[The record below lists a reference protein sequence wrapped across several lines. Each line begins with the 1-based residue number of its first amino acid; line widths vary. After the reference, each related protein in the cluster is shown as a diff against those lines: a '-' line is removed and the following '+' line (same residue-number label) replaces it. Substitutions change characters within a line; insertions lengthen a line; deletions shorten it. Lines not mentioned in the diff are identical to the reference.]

1 MKVLHGLLTKASVSI
16 LPRGVHFNSARS
28 VHISHMV
35 QARIGV
41 SIGHIV
47 LGVRVLFHFHHLV
60 SISTGA
66 VVLAWL
72 VLVVVGVVHLW
83 KALG

>member
-16 LPRGVHFNSARS
+16 LPRGVHFNSTWS
-28 VHISHMV
+28 VHIGHMV

-47 LGVRVLFHFHHLV
+47 LDVRVLFHFHHRV
-60 SISTGA
+60 SISIGA
-66 VVLAWL
+66 VVLACL
-72 VLVVVGVVHLW
+72 VLVVVSVVHLRV
-83 KALG
+83 ALG